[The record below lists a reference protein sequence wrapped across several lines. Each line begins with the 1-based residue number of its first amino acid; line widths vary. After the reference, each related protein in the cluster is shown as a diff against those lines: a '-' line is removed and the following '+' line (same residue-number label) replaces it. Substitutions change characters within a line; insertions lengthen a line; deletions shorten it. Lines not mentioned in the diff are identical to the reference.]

1 MKMNIKIRFFLI
13 CIYLLGI
20 SSTNIEAQGFYKA
33 DSLFNSKKY
42 LRSAI
47 EYERVVFY
55 SKDMK
60 EVIKAKYKKAL
71 CYRNLNN
78 HERAVGE
85 LQTIN
90 IRFVKGDLRIKII
103 YEKVLNLYC
112 LERFN
117 EALINIDKVLFF
129 EKDPNKFKD
138 LIPYRVLCL
147 NSLRKWKKAKEVFV
161 ECVEGMDLDT
171 DTKKAYLDEIE
182 GMYGKKG
189 VPKYYNPETAAD
201 WSRFIPGAGQFYS
214 GHIKEGIFAMGLN
227 ASFAAIGLYHLYYEY
242 YCTAYVFG
250 FGMLYEAYTGG
261 MRRVAKLAEDKNIN
275 TMTDFNRKTIALFL
289 RIYSGDR
296 Q

>member
-1 MKMNIKIRFFLI
+1 MNIKIRFFLI
-13 CIYLLGI
+13 FIYLLGI
-20 SSTNIEAQGFYKA
+20 SSINLEAQSFDKA
-33 DSLFNSKKY
+33 DSLFNNKKY

-60 EVIKAKYKKAL
+60 DVIKAKYKKAL

-90 IRFVKGDLRIKII
+90 IRFVDGDLRIKII

-112 LERFN
+112 LERYN

-129 EKDPNKFKD
+129 EKDPKKYKD

-147 NSLRKWKKAKEVFV
+147 NSLRKWKKAKEIFV
-161 ECVEGMDLDT
+161 ESVKGMDIASDA
-171 DTKKAYLDEIE
+171 KESYLAEIE
-182 GMYGKKG
+182 GMYAKKK

-214 GHIKEGIFAMGLN
+214 GHIKEGVFAMGLN
-227 ASFAAIGLYHLYYEY
+227 AGFAALGLYHLFTEY

-250 FGMLYEAYTGG
+250 FGMFYESYNGG

-289 RIYSGDR
+289 RIYSENK
-296 Q
+296 